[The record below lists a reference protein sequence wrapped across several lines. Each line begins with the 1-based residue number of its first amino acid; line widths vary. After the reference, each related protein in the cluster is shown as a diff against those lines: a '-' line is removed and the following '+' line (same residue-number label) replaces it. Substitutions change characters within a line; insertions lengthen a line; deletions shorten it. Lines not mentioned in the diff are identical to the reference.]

1 MSAVTMDKMTK
12 VYPNGVTA
20 VSDLDLDIADGEFLV
35 LVGPSGCGK
44 STALRMVAGLE
55 EITDGTLKIGERV
68 VNDLPPKERDIAMV
82 FQNYAL
88 YPHMTVEQNIGFALK
103 LARLPK
109 DEITKR
115 VHDAA
120 KTLQLEDWLKRKP
133 AQLSGGQRQRVAM
146 GRAIVRD
153 PSVFLMDE
161 PLSNLDAKLRVQMR
175 AEIAKLQ
182 RDLGTTTVYVTHDQ
196 VEAMTMGDRVA
207 VLREG
212 LLQQVSEPERLYA
225 EPANLF
231 VAAFIGSPSMNLLE
245 ATFEKAN
252 GSARVILGDEQSL
265 DVPAAVVADNPG
277 LEGFVDKPVVVGIRP
292 EHIFDAS
299 IHDDRVDASGPRLTA
314 DVELREALGSE
325 LVMHLRTAA
334 QRAVTDDTRSAA
346 DADEAV
352 LDELERQAEAGEA
365 LLVARFDARSRAR
378 IGDRVELAVDTSQL
392 HFFDPET
399 GIRMSGSGSGA

>member
-1 MSAVTMDKMTK
+1 VAEVIMEQVSK
-12 VYPNGVTA
+12 VYPNGVEA
-20 VSDLDLDIADGEFLV
+20 VADLDLSIEDGEFLV

-55 EITDGTLKIGERV
+55 EISRGELRIGDRV

-103 LARLPK
+103 LAKLPK
-109 DEITKR
+109 AEIRSR
-115 VHDAA
+115 VRDAA
-120 KTLQLEDWLKRKP
+120 RTLQLEEWLGRKP
-133 AQLSGGQRQRVAM
+133 GQLSGGQRQRVAM

-175 AEIAKLQ
+175 AEIARLQ
-182 RDLGTTTVYVTHDQ
+182 RQLETTTIYVTHDQ

-212 LLQQVSEPERLYA
+212 KLQQVAVPETLYA
-225 EPANLF
+225 QPANLF

-245 ATFEKAN
+245 GTFELNN
-252 GSARVILGDEQSL
+252 GSGTLVLGEQSL
-265 DVPAAVVADNPG
+265 DVPAELLARHPALPG
-277 LEGFVDKPVVVGIRP
+277 FAGRPVIAGIRP
-292 EHIFDAS
+292 ENLADAS
-299 IHDDRVDASGPRLTA
+299 LGGSRGVTAGRLHA
-314 DVELREALGSE
+314 EVELRESLGSE
-325 LVMHLRTAA
+325 LVMHLRTKA
-334 QRAVTDDTRSAA
+334 RPAVTDEIRNAA
-346 DADEAV
+346 EADQAV
-352 LDELERQAEAGEA
+352 IEELELQAEGGQAVI
-365 LLVARFDARSRAR
+365 VARFDPRSGARV
-378 IGDRVELAVDTSQL
+378 GDAVEVAVDLERL

-399 GIRMSGSGSGA
+399 GNRLSA